1 MNVLERSWT
10 PPLNPTKTAQKVLFV
25 SFRAMKREIAEQNRH

>member
-1 MNVLERSWT
+1 MFWREAGP